1 MPIFEYRC
9 RKCDTQFERIALGKS
24 NDVHCPN
31 CKGKQVE
38 QLFSTFAVSGAST
51 GNGQGQAMAACG
63 PGRFT

>member
-9 RKCDTQFERIALGKS
+9 RKCETRFERIVFRNS

-31 CKGKQVE
+31 CQDEQVE
-38 QLFSTFAVSGAST
+38 RLLSTFAISGTSN
-51 GNGQGQAMAACG
+51 GNGRSQAMAACG